1 MGDARGQCSL
11 RLQNSSSFD
20 CPSFGPSLLSLYDA
34 LKKRVEQGVPVERLD
49 LRMCYDYDGRAESRV
64 QSLNEVVVNVLVPDD
79 CFEARQPVKSMWR
92 TIARAP
98 FVDNEDDRP
107 DSDLSDSTCW
117 YSDDEDE
124 YYSQ

>member
-1 MGDARGQCSL
+1 M
-11 RLQNSSSFD
+11 
-20 CPSFGPSLLSLYDA
+20 YA

-49 LRMCYDYDGRAESRV
+49 LCMCYDYDGRAEGRV